1 MMTAATSRRG
11 AGVLRYR
18 SPARRG
24 QTGVGLIE
32 LMIAILISMIL
43 LFGLFSFV
51 YGTRQTFTAQN
62 QLAQL
67 QDNERMAMTLLSSI
81 IQDGGYFP
89 NPTVSTAAQALPV
102 SGNFTTAGQSIYGA
116 AGPVGDQIWVR
127 YVAGTTDGTMDC
139 TGATNTG
146 AASQIDINNFY
157 INTSNQLVCQP
168 TDNGVAGAAVPLVN
182 GITGMTILYGVDTN
196 ADGSADQ
203 YLAASA
209 MSATNWNNVVS
220 VQLTL
225 TFANPLTGSTATG
238 TTTATTKVLTL
249 TRIID
254 LLNHT

>member
-1 MMTAATSRRG
+1 MTASPVMLRSRAALAHRG
-11 AGVLRYR
+11 GV
-18 SPARRG
+18 SHRR

-32 LMIAILISMIL
+32 LMVTMLISMIL

-51 YGTRQTFTAQN
+51 YGTRQTFSAQN

-67 QDNERMAMTLLSSI
+67 QDNERMAMTVLSSI
-81 IQDGGYFP
+81 VEMGGYFP

-102 SGNFTTAGQSIYGA
+102 SGHFATAGQSVYGA

-146 AASQIDINNFY
+146 TASQIDVNNFY
-157 INTSNQLVCQP
+157 INTSNQLVCQ
-168 TDNGVAGAAVPLVN
+168 GVSGAAVPLVN

-203 YLAASA
+203 YLSYGAMTAA
-209 MSATNWNNVVS
+209 NWNNVVS
-220 VQLTL
+220 VQVTL
-225 TFANPLTGSTATG
+225 TFANPLTGSIK
-238 TTTATTKVLTL
+238 TTATSGVLTL
-249 TRIID
+249 TRTID
-254 LLNHT
+254 LLNHV